1 MQAGIMYGAVGQME
15 GIVQHMKR
23 ELGGE
28 AYVIATGGF
37 ANMMKNESELI
48 DVVEPFLTL
57 DGLRILHE
65 KNSK

>member
-1 MQAGIMYGAVGQME
+1 ME
-15 GIVQHMKR
+15 GLVQHMKR

-28 AYVIATGGF
+28 AFVIATGGF
-37 ANMMKNESELI
+37 ANMMKKESELI

-57 DGLRILHE
+57 DGLRILYE

>member
-1 MQAGIMYGAVGQME
+1 M
-15 GIVQHMKR
+15 IVQQMKR

-28 AYVIATGGF
+28 AIVIATGGF
-37 ANMMKNESELI
+37 ANMMKNESKQI
-48 DVVEPFLTL
+48 DIVEPFLTL